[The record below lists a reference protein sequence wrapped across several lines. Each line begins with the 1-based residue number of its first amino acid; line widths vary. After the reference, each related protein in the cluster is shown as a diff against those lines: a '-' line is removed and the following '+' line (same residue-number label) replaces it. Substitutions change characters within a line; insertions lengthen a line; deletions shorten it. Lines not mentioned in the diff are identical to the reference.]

1 MRIFLKVLHHLY
13 RNSSIKTGGHPL
25 YDIQLQA
32 ADVLFHS
39 DNNVIISSSTASG
52 KSEAAFF
59 PIITRLYN
67 APIQSIGALYI
78 SPLKAL
84 INDQYTRI
92 GELLKESGI
101 PVTHWHGDVSTSN
114 KRKLLAQPRGILQIT
129 AGIT

>member
-1 MRIFLKVLHHLY
+1 MNENIFESFAPFIQEFIYKN
-13 RNSSIKTGGHPL
+13 RWTSL

-101 PVTHWHGDVSTSN
+101 PVTHLHGDVSTSN
-114 KRKLLAQPRGILQIT
+114 KRKL
-129 AGIT
+129 